1 MKNISVQSFIL
12 VFILMFI
19 DSYSQDIPKDT
30 LYGKI
35 KRVREKVIFLTKVEN
50 FRLLETD
57 DENYGHPG
65 FLGPK
70 YSTWRFYD
78 NWYKSPV
85 IYYLNYDRLYDVNRN
100 VTEETWYG
108 KKDEFV
114 GYFKYSYDEK
124 QRLIK
129 KIDSSDIDVDIVIHD
144 FRDYG
149 DHTYE
154 NITDINFEF
163 NSFFRLFKRYY
174 KGKLTQRKS
183 LNDDGE
189 VNEFFYDYN
198 DFGKIS
204 TIKHRNNF
212 RYMRMNENSK
222 NREKVDTI
230 SIMNTQEIYHY
241 DAQQRLVKKEY
252 FDTFTYDDDGKPK
265 YNGTELIVYK
275 DAQNTE
281 FYSVKNGENVLVKT
295 IKTDSKGRLIERIH
309 FGHDRINE
317 ELQIT
322 YQKDKIVKVI
332 CVEDETKTYKIDF
345 SYKFDLNN
353 NWVEIIKTV
362 NGRDLFKWIRE
373 IEYY

>member
-1 MKNISVQSFIL
+1 ML
-12 VFILMFI
+12 VFVLIFF

-35 KRVREKVIFLTKVEN
+35 KRVREKVEFLTKIEN
-50 FRLLETD
+50 FRLFDFD
-57 DENYGHPG
+57 DENYGHSG

-70 YSTWRFYD
+70 YSTGRFYD
-78 NWYKSPV
+78 NWFKSPV

-124 QRLIK
+124 QRLTK
-129 KIDSSDIDVDIVIHD
+129 MIDSSDTDVDIVIHE
-144 FRDYG
+144 FKDYG

-154 NITDINFEF
+154 NEININFEF
-163 NSFFRLFKRYY
+163 NSFYKIYKRYF
-174 KGKLTQRKS
+174 KGKLKQRKS
-183 LNDDGE
+183 LNDYGE
-189 VNEFFYDYN
+189 TNEFFYDYN

-204 TIKHRNNF
+204 TIKHRTNF
-212 RYMRMNENSK
+212 RYMRMDENSK
-222 NREKVDTI
+222 NREKVDTL
-230 SIMNTQEIYHY
+230 SIMNIKEIYHY
-241 DAQQRLVKKEY
+241 DTQQRLVKKEY

-265 YNGTELIVYK
+265 YNGFESIVYK
-275 DAQNTE
+275 DGETTE
-281 FYSVKNGENVLVKT
+281 FYNHNNGIDVLVKR

-309 FGHDRINE
+309 FGHDRINQ

-332 CVEDETKTYKIDF
+332 CVEDESKTYTIDF
-345 SYKFDLNN
+345 TYKFDHHN
-353 NWVEIIKTV
+353 NWIEIIKTI